1 MRVGVAFPTT
11 EIGTDPAAVR
21 DFAQG
26 VEELGYD
33 HITGIDHVIQA
44 APSGDTSWK
53 GNYDRDKMFH
63 EPFVLFGFLAAVTQR
78 IELATAILILPQR
91 PTVLVAKQ
99 AAEIDIL
106 TQGRLRLGIGLGWNA
121 IEYTALGQNFHDR
134 GRRVEEQ
141 LDVMRKL
148 WTEELITYEGEW
160 HRIENAGIN
169 PLPVQRPIPIW
180 FGAFAPAAIKRAG
193 RLGDGWFTNP
203 FHRAGDDAG
212 KDIAILREAAEA
224 AGRDPASIGIDGTLA
239 IGDRGPDEWAAEA
252 REWQSMGV
260 SHVTVRTMR
269 ADLPGPD
276 AHLDALRRF
285 REVWPA
291 GT

>member
-11 EIGTDPAAVR
+11 EVGTDPAAVKE
-21 DFAQG
+21 FAQG
-26 VEELGYD
+26 AEEMDFD
-33 HITGIDHVIQA
+33 HITAIDHVIQA

-63 EPFVLFGFLAAVTQR
+63 EPFVLFGFLAAVTRR

-99 AAEIDIL
+99 VAEIDIL
-106 TQGRLRLGIGLGWNA
+106 TQGRLRFGIGLGWNE
-121 IEYTALGQNFHDR
+121 IEYTALGQNFQDR
-134 GRRVEEQ
+134 GRRVVEQ
-141 LDVMRKL
+141 IDVMRQL
-148 WTEELITYEGEW
+148 WTNDLIDYEGRW

-169 PLPVQRPIPIW
+169 PLPVQQPIPIW
-180 FGAFAPAAIKRAG
+180 FGAFAPPAIRRAG

-203 FHRAGDDAG
+203 FHRAGDDAQR
-212 KDIAILREAAEA
+212 DIDMLRAAAEK
-224 AGRDPASIGIDGTLA
+224 AGRDPAAIGIDATLH
-239 IGDRGPDEWAAEA
+239 IGDRGPDEWAEEAEKW
-252 REWQSMGV
+252 RSMGV

-285 REVWPA
+285 REAWPA
-291 GT
+291 GR